1 MKRSRFES
9 GKIFEGQTKNI
20 SVPGTT
26 THLLSEINQFSSIIS
41 QLRILGRLHFILP
54 IGFLDRTLV
63 PILCHCPHYSEV
75 EFSDDVVP
83 GRWNNSLEQAEQV
96 ITCEDLL
103 LMFRVPTVD
112 DSTCYGGEHSN

>member
-1 MKRSRFES
+1 MWR
-9 GKIFEGQTKNI
+9 NI
-20 SVPGTT
+20 RRTNKGHISAWHHY
-26 THLLSEINQFSSIIS
+26 HLLSEKNQFSSIIS

-96 ITCEDLL
+96 ITCEDSSPD
-103 LMFRVPTVD
+103 VPR
-112 DSTCYGGEHSN
+112 SNC